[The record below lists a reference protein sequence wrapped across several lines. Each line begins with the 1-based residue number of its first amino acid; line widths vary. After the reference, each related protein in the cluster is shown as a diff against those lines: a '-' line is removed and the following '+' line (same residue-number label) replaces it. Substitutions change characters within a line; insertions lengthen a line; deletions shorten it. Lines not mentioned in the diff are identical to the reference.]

1 MVAEAVIGSGNG
13 EDEEGEEEPKYV
25 EVGYISSAH
34 GLRGEVRVMPST
46 DFPELRFAKVL
57 VMEEGKFWFFF
68 WGHKILGLFVG
79 FGSI

>member
-1 MVAEAVIGSGNG
+1 MVAEAVIGSWN
-13 EDEEGEEEPKYV
+13 GEEEPKYV

-68 WGHKILGLFVG
+68 SGAKF
-79 FGSI
+79 